1 MTRRIVVAEDEALVR
16 MGVRTIL
23 EDAGYRV
30 VGEAASG
37 EECLELVRAHD
48 PDLVVLDVRMPP
60 PDGIEVARRLRE
72 ASPRPVVFLT
82 AFGDRDLLEAAAAA
96 GAFAYVVKPVVG
108 AELLAAVELA
118 WARWRDLQEAREA
131 LQTRKLVERAK
142 GVLMRRLGLGEE
154 EAYRLLQRRSR
165 NLRRPM
171 REVAQA
177 VLVHE
182 EIVSQSSQQPARAR
196 TNRGTQ
202 KPR

>member
-1 MTRRIVVAEDEALVR
+1 MSKRVVIAEDEAVVR
-16 MGVRTIL
+16 MGIRAIL

-37 EECLELVRAHD
+37 AECLDLVRSLD

-60 PDGIEVARRLRE
+60 PDGVEVARRLRDS
-72 ASPRPVVFLT
+72 SPRPVVFLT
-82 AFGDRDLLEAAAAA
+82 AFGDRHLLEAAAAA
-96 GAFAYVVKPVVG
+96 GAFGYVVKPVVG
-108 AELLAAVELA
+108 AELLAALELA
-118 WARWRDLQEAREA
+118 WVRWQELKDVREA
-131 LQTRKLVERAK
+131 LETRKLVERAK
-142 GVLMRRLGLGEE
+142 GVLMRRLGLSEE

-182 EIVSQSSQQPARAR
+182 EVISQPPKSSKRRA
-196 TNRGTQ
+196 
-202 KPR
+202 

>member
-1 MTRRIVVAEDEALVR
+1 MSKRVVIAEDEAVLR
-16 MGVRTIL
+16 MGIRAIL

-37 EECLELVRAHD
+37 AECLDLVRSLD

-60 PDGIEVARRLRE
+60 PDGVEVARRLRDS
-72 ASPRPVVFLT
+72 SPRPVVFLT

-96 GAFAYVVKPVVG
+96 GAFGYVVKPVVG
-108 AELLAAVELA
+108 AELLAALELA
-118 WARWRDLQEAREA
+118 WARWQELKDAREA
-131 LQTRKLVERAK
+131 LETRKLVERAK
-142 GVLMRRLGLGEE
+142 GVLMRRLGLSEE

-182 EIVSQSSQQPARAR
+182 EVISQPPKSPKRRA
-196 TNRGTQ
+196 
-202 KPR
+202 

>member
-1 MTRRIVVAEDEALVR
+1 MSKRIVIAEDEAVVR
-16 MGVRTIL
+16 MGVRAIL
-23 EDAGYRV
+23 EAAGYRV
-30 VGEAASG
+30 AGEAANG
-37 EECLELVRAHD
+37 EECLELVRSCD
-48 PDLVVLDVRMPP
+48 PDLVILDVRMSP

-72 ASPRPVVFLT
+72 TSPRPVVFLT
-82 AFGDRDLLEAAAAA
+82 AFSDRQLLEAAAEA
-96 GAFAYVVKPVVG
+96 GAYGYVVKPVVG

-182 EIVSQSSQQPARAR
+182 EIVSQSSKPKP
-196 TNRGTQ
+196 